1 MYLSRRGKIEVLGP
15 RNVKRDIK
23 LGAEAQN
30 TGKHIGN
37 WLDCIR
43 SGKQPNADIETG
55 HLTSSLCHLG
65 NIAVRVGRGFEF
77 DPEMETVINDREA
90 NELLNK
96 KYREHWACP
105 Q

>member
-1 MYLSRRGKIEVLGP
+1 MLGP

-77 DPEMETVINDREA
+77 DPALETVINDREA

-105 Q
+105 R